1 MRIRTPGDRE
11 HVPTRTAVCPGARGK
26 PQPYRASVMTVA
38 SAPILTVT
46 MSQVDQI
53 LAMMVRSLGT
63 QHVGLVQRAI
73 ENIT

>member
-1 MRIRTPGDRE
+1 
-11 HVPTRTAVCPGARGK
+11 
-26 PQPYRASVMTVA
+26 MTVA